1 MEQQNFHPE
10 IHYTNV
16 KENREKDEDESFHSL
31 DLVIEEKII
40 GKAEFVYFSKPFPL
54 YQLSELYVDYEYQG
68 KGLGSELMQQFEA
81 FLKKK
86 KKAGVL
92 VDAIIEG
99 NLAQGMYAKR
109 GWQEVPGSPD
119 LYAFN
124 VPKSADI
131 SQLQG
136 YAQRYTYVTDREAW
150 MKKYSE
156 GISQ

>member
-81 FLKKK
+81 FLHRNVTYSDGI
-86 KKAGVL
+86 KA
-92 VDAIIEG
+92 VDDHYNTMQVRMKVFSAS
-99 NLAQGMYAKR
+99 
-109 GWQEVPGSPD
+109 QE
-119 LYAFN
+119 
-124 VPKSADI
+124 I
-131 SQLQG
+131 STTTFG
-136 YAQRYTYVTDREAW
+136 R
-150 MKKYSE
+150 
-156 GISQ
+156 